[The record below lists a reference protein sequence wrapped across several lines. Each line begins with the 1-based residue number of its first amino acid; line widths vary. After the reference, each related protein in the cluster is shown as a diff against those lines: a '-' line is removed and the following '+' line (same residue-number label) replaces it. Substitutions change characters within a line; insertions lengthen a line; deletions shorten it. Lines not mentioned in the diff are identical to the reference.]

1 MKARICLTDLF
12 QIYKLYIIYKLV
24 DFVSL
29 I

>member
-12 QIYKLYIIYKLV
+12 QIYVLYIIYKLV
-24 DFVSL
+24 DFLSL

>member
-1 MKARICLTDLF
+1 MKARNCLTDLF
-12 QIYKLYIIYKLV
+12 QIYELYIIYKLV